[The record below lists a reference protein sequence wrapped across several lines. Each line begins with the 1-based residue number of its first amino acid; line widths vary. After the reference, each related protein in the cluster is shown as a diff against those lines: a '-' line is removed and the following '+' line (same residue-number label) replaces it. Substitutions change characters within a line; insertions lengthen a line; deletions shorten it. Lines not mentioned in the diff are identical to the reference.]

1 MGFSPSVEIDL
12 GARGKAFGRVVFP
25 LGEPWQGRTEIA
37 LPACVIAN
45 GQGPTVALWG
55 GNHGDEY
62 EGPVVLGQLAREL
75 DPAALE
81 GRLIILPT
89 INPPA
94 LFAGRRNSAIDGKN
108 MNRVWPGDPG
118 GSITERIVSWLD
130 RAVLS
135 EADVLMDLH
144 TGGNALDL
152 IPMSMCHHTD
162 DPAFRAR
169 IRAAQAAYNAP
180 LSVELRLPPDRPTAS
195 GRAHERG
202 ILVVG
207 SESGGGHPV
216 RPETLAACYDGV
228 RNTLAFLGMLAAPPA
243 PGRLRPVTRFMRK
256 WGHQAEMVAE
266 RAGMFIPFHG
276 LWDEVVAG
284 QPAGQIIPLDAPF
297 ARPETLLFPSSGLI
311 AGRLASSGVGPGD
324 VLYWILADSVGAD
337 STGGDAPSG
346 H

>member
-81 GRLIILPT
+81 GRLVILPT

-94 LFAGRRNSAIDGKN
+94 LFAGRRNSAIDGRN

-284 QPAGQIIPLDAPF
+284 QPAGQLIALDAPF